1 MSGNHPVQRDIPWSH
16 PRVDRILFWWV
27 VVVVVVY
34 VPCHHLTMENLS
46 ITLLRRVMFPIHT
59 CLLLLRRIMHGELL
73 HRFNS
78 QVHLSVVVLV
88 LVLLLLRVVELGCI
102 RQYHHR
108 LTPLLDEVVEV
119 EEERVKCRRHR
130 RRRRHRHWPI
140 ICHIRQEEEEE
151 E

>member
-1 MSGNHPVQRDIPWSH
+1 MSGNHPVQQDIPWSH

-27 VVVVVVY
+27 VVVD

-59 CLLLLRRIMHGELL
+59 CFLLLRRIMHGELL

-88 LVLLLLRVVELGCI
+88 LLRVVELGCI

-130 RRRRHRHWPI
+130 RRRRRWPI
-140 ICHIRQEEEEE
+140 ICHIRQEEKEEE
-151 E
+151 

>member
-27 VVVVVVY
+27 VVVVVVVD

-59 CLLLLRRIMHGELL
+59 CFLLLLRRIMHGELL

-88 LVLLLLRVVELGCI
+88 LLRVVELGCI

-119 EEERVKCRRHR
+119 EEVRVKCRRHR
-130 RRRRHRHWPI
+130 RRRRRWPI
-140 ICHIRQEEEEE
+140 ICHIRQEEKEEE
-151 E
+151 